1 MRTDARLNLVS
12 ALVNTTSTR
21 VGRVFAIVLASAVL
35 QVVGQTALARTLSK
49 DDVGIV
55 SLLMGALPLLS
66 ALSLLGQDS
75 SSVRFLTRSDA
86 SEFDAR
92 RHLRNVLL
100 FVLPLGVVVA
110 LVAVRFYS
118 LAGLAAAAAIALV
131 VSQNTV
137 TMTTSALRARHRY
150 ELAMTGARTPV
161 MVTAV
166 GLALVALA
174 GALTLDRALW
184 IVILG
189 YIGTAAIF
197 AVHAARVVPAGV
209 RRVPRSVIQNG
220 FFFLGISVSLSV
232 MVAMDKLV
240 IGRMLPMSE
249 LAVYATIFS
258 VMRGFDFIFYSL
270 SYVLL
275 PRVNVLGSIPM
286 KRLNL
291 AIAAIAVVVTI
302 LYLTLGR
309 QVVHLLFVG
318 RYDAGF
324 YLIAP
329 FALSGVLKLFYS
341 VPSSVIGARLPRKA
355 LREFLVFNLAGIGL
369 NVALDIVLIA
379 SMGLLGAALA
389 TAISWAI
396 RLLGGYMVL
405 ARHAAHAGPR
415 DEIGEVA

>member
-1 MRTDARLNLVS
+1 MKKESRLNLVS
-12 ALVNTTSTR
+12 LLTGPTSTR
-21 VGRVFAIVLASAVL
+21 IGRVFAIVLVAAVL

-55 SLLMGALPLLS
+55 SLLLSALPLLS
-66 ALSLLGQDS
+66 ALSLIGQDS
-75 SSVRFLTRSDA
+75 SSVRFLTRPEA
-86 SEFDAR
+86 SRYDAR
-92 RHLRNVLL
+92 GHLWTILCI
-100 FVLPLGVVVA
+100 VLPLGAAVA
-110 LVAVRFYS
+110 FAATRFYS
-118 LAGLAAAAAIALV
+118 LAALATVAAIVLV
-131 VSQNTV
+131 VSQNAA
-137 TMTTSALRARHRY
+137 TMTTSLLRAQHRY
-150 ELAMTGARTPV
+150 ELAMTGTRLPV
-161 MVTAV
+161 MATSM
-166 GLALVALA
+166 GLAVVAVA
-174 GALTLDRALW
+174 GALTLDSALW
-184 IVILG
+184 TVIAG
-189 YIGTAAIF
+189 YGSTAAILVLY
-197 AVHAARVVPAGV
+197 AVRAVPRGEE
-209 RRVPRSVIQNG
+209 RVPRSVIQNG

-240 IGRMLPMSE
+240 IGRMLPMSQ

-258 VMRGFDFIFYSL
+258 IMRGFDFIFYSL

-275 PRVNVLGSIPM
+275 PRVNVVDAVPL

-291 AIAAIAVVVTI
+291 AVAGVAAVVTV
-302 LYLTLGR
+302 LYLTLGK
-309 QVVHLLFVG
+309 QVVHLLFAG
-318 RYDAGF
+318 RYDAGV
-324 YLIAP
+324 YLILP

-389 TAISWAI
+389 TAVSWAI